1 MKPLRSNFLAYF
13 FWPRWCTLILL
24 LLFSRAQD
32 VSIAC
37 CQSKFPTILSLLKI
51 KNVNVINCLID
62 QRCVDKIIIM
72 EHEWEAR
79 NLLKSIATSP
89 RNLLYAITI
98 NKKGSGIT
106 QWYPAPN
113 YRSYQVKRNSK
124 NLGKLQICESEQLE
138 IPTKENSAKEE
149 NSV

>member
-1 MKPLRSNFLAYF
+1 M
-13 FWPRWCTLILL
+13 
-24 LLFSRAQD
+24 
-32 VSIAC
+32 
-37 CQSKFPTILSLLKI
+37 
-51 KNVNVINCLID
+51 ID
-62 QRCVDKIIIM
+62 QRKVDKIIIM

-79 NLLKSIATSP
+79 NLLKSVATSP

-113 YRSYQVKRNSK
+113 YRTYQVKRNLK